1 MRSLSDALE
10 QHAKTYPKMRPA
22 DAVKLLYQNEFG
34 GEHLIFDEIATL
46 EYLKKEMQG
55 ITPDSRP
62 AFTPIGNH
70 RSRLELASQTAIALG
85 PELINRIFV
94 YSASRKGTKENFN
107 EKIERLRDLVDE
119 GIFSFSSEEFDLF
132 LEKYVASGCPAL
144 HHSETYREAY
154 LPAYRVVDS
163 GFARIAELIVRI
175 STLLSRG
182 VPVVVAIDG
191 YAASGKT
198 SAARLLSGVF
208 GASVIHADD
217 FFLPFDMR
225 TKERLQEPGGNF
237 HRERFAAEV
246 LPNLRHGIEFTYGAF
261 NCSNG
266 EIEPVKVAPS
276 RLTIIEGAYCL
287 HPALG
292 KYADLTVFSPI
303 AGDKQELRILR
314 RDGREMFDKFD
325 RIWIPMEKKYNKTF
339 GIADSC
345 DIVLSC

>member
-10 QHAKTYPKMRPA
+10 QHAGTYPKMRPA

-34 GEHLIFDEIATL
+34 GEHMITDENATL
-46 EYLKKEMQG
+46 EFLKEEMKG

-70 RSRLELASQTAIALG
+70 RSRLELASQTAFALG
-85 PELINRIFV
+85 PELINRIFTF
-94 YSASRKGTKENFN
+94 SAKRRGTKESFD
-107 EKIERLRDLVDE
+107 EKLERLRDSVDE
-119 GIFSFSSEEFDLF
+119 GIFSFGSEEFDTF
-132 LEKYVASGCPAL
+132 LEKYIASGCPPL

-175 STLLSRG
+175 SALLSRG

-198 SAARLLSGVF
+198 SAARLLSGIF

-225 TKERLQEPGGNF
+225 TGERLREPGGNF

-246 LPNLRHGIEFTYGAF
+246 LPNLRHGLGFTYGAF

-266 EIEPVKVAPS
+266 SIEPVSVAPS
-276 RLTIIEGAYCL
+276 KLTIVEGAYCL

-314 RDGREMFDKFD
+314 RDGKEMFEKFD

-339 GIADSC
+339 GISDSC
-345 DIVLSC
+345 DIVLPL